1 MKAITNLSTGE
12 HKVSVYSLK
21 LQDQE
26 GQPFFSLVLVNEAG
40 EQVTVST
47 KLDAFGIHQS
57 MQLVNNLI
65 DDFNLLLLDGK
76 EDYNGEPLPLMP
88 LNGFSSFCH
97 YGMVLEALEEALKE
111 FEAVLKIN
119 IRTKYQTANGTES
132 KRLEYLEMEKISA

>member
-12 HKVSVYSLK
+12 HNVSVYSLK

-26 GQPFFSLVLVNEAG
+26 GQPFFSLILANETG

-57 MQLVNNLI
+57 MQLVNSLI

-88 LNGFSSFCH
+88 LNGFSSFKH

-111 FEAVLKIN
+111 FEAVLKIGITDHVN
-119 IRTKYQTANGTES
+119 RFDGFKS
-132 KRLEYLEMEKISA
+132 KQFEYLEMEKISA